1 MHTPSPLIHAATMTI
16 ARPPTPPLTVSD
28 TDTAIAAVSKPVSQH
43 SVGLRIIAVYKA
55 IKSTGLILVAIAAF
69 HLNQEQ
75 NFQRLVH
82 WLEHLSLADSNSV
95 RWELVTLLVN
105 LGPSKF
111 VAIGLVA
118 LGYAAIFATEGIGLW
133 LRKHWAEWFTVIAT
147 GSLVP
152 LELYE
157 TVNHFTWL
165 KLGALVAN
173 VVIVA
178 YLVRIAMQPRVPAAH

>member
-1 MHTPSPLIHAATMTI
+1 MHTPPPLIHAATMTI